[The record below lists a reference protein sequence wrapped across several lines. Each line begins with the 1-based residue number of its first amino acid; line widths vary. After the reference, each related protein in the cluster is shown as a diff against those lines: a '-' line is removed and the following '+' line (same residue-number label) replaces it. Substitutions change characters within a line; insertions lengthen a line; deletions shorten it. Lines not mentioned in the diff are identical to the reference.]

1 LGGECECEHGVA
13 SGVEWP
19 ARYEGE
25 VARRTGKE
33 MDVDVNE
40 DGEDEELW
48 DGDGVTDWF
57 V

>member
-1 LGGECECEHGVA
+1 
-13 SGVEWP
+13 VEWP